1 MQQRR
6 SSVAGLTQWLTAS
19 LATKA
24 GSGGVGSNRAGC
36 CNLADRGCLLVE
48 EDCCLAAHPGGY
60 LYSSTRIS
68 LIQNMENDKVF
79 SGLRRISSLGWEEFL
94 LS

>member
-1 MQQRR
+1 VLQRR

-24 GSGGVGSNRAGC
+24 GSGGVGSNREGC
-36 CNLADRGCLLVE
+36 CNLAVRGCLLVE
-48 EDCCLAAHPGGY
+48 EDCCLAAHLGGY

-68 LIQNMENDKVF
+68 LIQYMENGQ
-79 SGLRRISSLGWEEFL
+79 SFL
-94 LS
+94 